1 MIYVF
6 DTNVFR
12 HVFASYYREIFPS
25 FWKEFEP
32 LIRSGIVTSTS
43 LVLKELERQRVEQG
57 GFSWLQRQDNLFL
70 APIEQ
75 EGKFLRQIYDVE
87 HFRQQN
93 VGVRELYTGGDH
105 ADPYVIARAAILEST
120 VVTQETYAE
129 HAAKIP
135 NICEHFSIPCLKLDG
150 FMREQNWKF

>member
-1 MIYVF
+1 MMYVF

-32 LIRSGIVTSTS
+32 LISGGIVTSTS
-43 LVLKELERQRVEQG
+43 IVLNELQHQKVEQDG
-57 GFSWLQRQDNLFL
+57 LIWLQQQEKLFL
-70 APIEQ
+70 APSER
-75 EGKFLRQIYDVE
+75 ESKFLRQIYAVP

-93 VGVRELYTGGDH
+93 VAVRELYAGGNH
-105 ADPYVIARAAILEST
+105 ADAYIIARAAIMNST
-120 VVTQETYAE
+120 VVTQEKYAE

-135 NICEHFSIPCLKLDG
+135 NICEHFGISCINLQQL
-150 FMREQNWKF
+150 MHRQNWKF